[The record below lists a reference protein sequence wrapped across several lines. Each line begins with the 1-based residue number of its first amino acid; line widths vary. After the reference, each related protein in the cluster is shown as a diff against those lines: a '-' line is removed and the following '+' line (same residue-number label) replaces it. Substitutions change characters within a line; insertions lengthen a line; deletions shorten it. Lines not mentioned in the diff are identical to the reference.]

1 MTSIMTNLIQYTRDK
16 LGFTT
21 SEFARQ
27 LGVSRIT
34 VDQWVRQI
42 REPPAVAVTA
52 MKLLLFV
59 HSIDQHH
66 ELRIFL
72 NYMDNQMNLTI
83 LINAVNE
90 ADSLSALA
98 SALNE
103 LETFIRQSEN
113 ENLNSIDDV
122 LKSSELKLFG
132 GNDPEILGAY
142 SWDDTGILFYEN
154 GEWCITPRS
163 DFN

>member
-1 MTSIMTNLIQYTRDK
+1 
-16 LGFTT
+16 
-21 SEFARQ
+21 
-27 LGVSRIT
+27 
-34 VDQWVRQI
+34 
-42 REPPAVAVTA
+42 
-52 MKLLLFV
+52 
-59 HSIDQHH
+59 
-66 ELRIFL
+66 
-72 NYMDNQMNLTI
+72 MNLTI